1 MFNHFNFLGVDV
13 FDRALLRYILAQKAI
28 DMVAEAQI
36 KVIATLQVRNVALTL
51 LRFINQRTASER
63 FAVVVVQ
70 RLD

>member
-1 MFNHFNFLGVDV
+1 MFNHFNFLGVDL
-13 FDRALLRYILAQKAI
+13 FDRALLRYILVQKAI